1 MLQRLPALTVVLWTV
16 CLALSFG
23 EPVRA
28 AEARPNPWPTG
39 SSPGL
44 TALAKAAEQNRYAYV
59 FFWKTEGEATQRKRE
74 VFDAALATLGDRA
87 DAISV
92 CVAAPEE
99 KPTVD
104 AFKVSRAPM
113 PLVLAIAPNGA
124 VTKAWPLDFQAATAG
139 EGIVSD
145 GAASCMKALQG
156 NKIVLVSVQNSM
168 TSHAGEALEAAA
180 GFLADP
186 RFAQAAAGVV
196 LDPADPAEA
205 TFLASLKVSPT
216 TDKAITVLLA
226 PPGNPVATFV
236 GAVSTATI
244 VAKVTDAKS
253 GCCPDGKCG
262 PGQCCPGGKCGPTQ
276 KSSAKGVSK

>member
-1 MLQRLPALTVVLWTV
+1 MLQRLPTLALVQGTI
-16 CLALSFG
+16 CLALSLGQF
-23 EPVRA
+23 VRA
-28 AEARPNPWPTG
+28 AETSLSPWPADK
-39 SSPGL
+39 SPGL
-44 TALAKAAEQNRYAYV
+44 AALAKAAEQNRYAYV
-59 FFWKTEGEATQRKRE
+59 FFWKTGGEATQRKRE
-74 VFDAALATLGDRA
+74 AFDAALATLSDRA
-87 DAISV
+87 DAVSV
-92 CVAAPEE
+92 CVSAPEE
-99 KPTVD
+99 KATVD

-139 EGIVSD
+139 DGIVSD

-156 NKIVLVSVQNSM
+156 NKMVLVSVQNST

-186 RFAQAAAGVV
+186 RFAQAAENVV

-236 GAVSTATI
+236 GAVSTAAI

-262 PGQCCPGGKCGPTQ
+262 PGQCCPGGKCGPSQ
-276 KSSAKGVSK
+276 SSSAKGVSK